1 MKGNLW
7 IDVQNEVQLRIE
19 AEPSLNSF
27 LTNLVLN
34 QESITSSLAAI
45 IASKLHSDALSALDI
60 KHFINDVF
68 NECENIKQEL
78 EDDLIFFKDNDPACK
93 YFSTPL
99 LFYKGYLGL
108 ATYRL
113 SLIHI

>member
-7 IDVQNEVQLRIE
+7 TNIQNEVELRIG

-60 KHFINDVF
+60 KHFINDVLM
-68 NECENIKQEL
+68 NVKISNKNLKMI
-78 EDDLIFFKDNDPACK
+78 
-93 YFSTPL
+93 
-99 LFYKGYLGL
+99 
-108 ATYRL
+108 
-113 SLIHI
+113 